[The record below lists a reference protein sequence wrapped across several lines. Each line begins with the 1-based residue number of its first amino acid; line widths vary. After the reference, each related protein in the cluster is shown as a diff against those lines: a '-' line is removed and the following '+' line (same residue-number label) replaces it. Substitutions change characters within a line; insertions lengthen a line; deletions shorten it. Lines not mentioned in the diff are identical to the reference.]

1 MRTRQQGTAVSGEDR
16 KRDYAATARS
26 PAAEPRKSGFLRCK
40 SRRWKGKLTFFA
52 LGLVALLVLSFSAAV
67 SPTGRAASLG
77 TPSGLKVAVTP
88 PTPPP
93 SFGCE
98 SYGSSILV
106 ISPSPAV
113 GVTGTGVTLEGSG
126 YYNQVVKGSFTI
138 WMANYSGGSLL
149 SLASIPAPA
158 PEPFWLNVTVPGT
171 DAGVPLPP
179 GPYEFWSLN
188 DSKTDPGCANFPFTL
203 TGASPTAPPATTS
216 SASGFTTLDFEI
228 LVLVVVVA
236 LIVVLVV
243 IARRRRKAT
252 PPSPMPPTEPG
263 KEGPRR
269 PS

>member
-1 MRTRQQGTAVSGEDR
+1 VSGEDR
-16 KRDYAATARS
+16 KRDYAAAGSS
-26 PAAEPRKSGFLRCK
+26 PEAVTRGSGFLGAQSC
-40 SRRWKGKLTFFA
+40 RWKHTRTFFA
-52 LGLVALLVLSFSAAV
+52 LGLVVLLVMNFSTAL
-67 SPTGRAASLG
+67 PPNGRAAWPG
-77 TPSGLKVAVTP
+77 ATSGLKVGVTP

-106 ISPSPAV
+106 ISPSPAA
-113 GVTGTGVTLEGSG
+113 GAAGTRVTLEGSG

-158 PEPFWLNVTVPGT
+158 PEPYWLNVTVPGT

-188 DSKTDPGCANFPFTL
+188 ESKTDPGCANFPFTL
-203 TGASPTAPPATTS
+203 TATNQTAPPATTT
-216 SASGFTTLDFEI
+216 SASGFTTLDFELI
-228 LVLVVVVA
+228 VLVVVVA
-236 LIVVLVV
+236 LIVILVI
-243 IARRRRKAT
+243 IARRRREET
-252 PPSPMPPTEPG
+252 PQSPMPPSEPS